1 MLPPTTSTTAA
12 AIASASEACHVLSDE
27 ELHREYAVV
36 LDALNHS
43 CHCLIP
49 MTTNPQI
56 ATESPGIHTGILS
69 NQNISAGLINHQS
82 GIQSCSSNSGAI
94 PASSFWQT
102 CGGCARE
109 AAVAAASASGLE
121 TCVDDSLCA
130 EDLMVSSWNGLSGV
144 PGLGV
149 SVPSR
154 PGKRN
159 LLTIYFFPKK
169 KKKLC
174 SISPWRF

>member
-1 MLPPTTSTTAA
+1 M
-12 AIASASEACHVLSDE
+12 
-27 ELHREYAVV
+27 V

-49 MTTNPQI
+49 MTSQI

-69 NQNISAGLINHQS
+69 NSTGLQQS
-82 GIQSCSSNSGAI
+82 GIQSCSGNSGAT
-94 PASSFWQT
+94 ASSFWQT
-102 CGGCARE
+102 CGGCSA
-109 AAVAAASASGLE
+109 AAASASGLE

-154 PGKRN
+154 PGKKLRN
-159 LLTIYFFPKK
+159 FLI
-169 KKKLC
+169 C
-174 SISPWRF
+174 HNA

>member
-1 MLPPTTSTTAA
+1 MYDDSFYRLLPSSGDPCGAHLATATSPTSM
-12 AIASASEACHVLSDE
+12 ASAALMSDE

-43 CHCLIP
+43 CCLAA
-49 MTTNPQI
+49 QI
-56 ATESPGIHTGILS
+56 ASESPGIHTGILS

-154 PGKRN
+154 PGKKLRN
-159 LLTIYFFPKK
+159 FLI
-169 KKKLC
+169 C
-174 SISPWRF
+174 HNA